1 MENFAEHFK
10 RARLAAGITQADM
23 SKLME
28 IPLRTV
34 ESWEVGKRTPPPY
47 VQRFILNELESIARE
62 RGAVSAESNN

>member
-1 MENFAEHFK
+1 MEEFAEQFK
-10 RARLAAGITQADM
+10 RARLAARITQADM
-23 SKLME
+23 SKRME

-62 RGAVSAESNN
+62 RAKENEE